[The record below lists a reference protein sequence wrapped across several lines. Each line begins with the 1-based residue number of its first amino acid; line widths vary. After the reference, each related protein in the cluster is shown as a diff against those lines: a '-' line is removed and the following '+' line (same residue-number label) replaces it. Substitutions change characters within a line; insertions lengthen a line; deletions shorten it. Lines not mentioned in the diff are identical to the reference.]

1 MPGLSARCV
10 PPAAPPPSPGELLAS
25 WIGRLACLYDA
36 PPEDLW
42 YELTGS
48 APAEFGWN
56 GSGLTIGGQLLEQFS
71 HIAVAARLNVSAV
84 VGTSVSAAFPAAP
97 AAWLRSVTV
106 STVQVPWC
114 PACLRGDAANGRP
127 PYLRRLWAVGC
138 IVICPRHRTPLVDT
152 CPECGREARPV
163 FRWAARFPV
172 LVCVAC
178 GAALHGDGGI
188 PRLPDTACTS
198 AGLRVDER
206 PSAAIAGVGWAQTM
220 LLSAL
225 RGHPVAGPRNYRLAA
240 SRFIAFVESL
250 VEDLLYPLGIA
261 REAGWSTGGHPGAN
275 PPRCTLAGLLARDA
289 FAVMAAVAAVLALS
303 GAELHEKFDGTLR
316 RQRPPGKPIDL
327 ARLWTRP
334 SEGGAVLRCDRRYLT
349 MVVGVIGS
357 AVALTLQGDPAIAA
371 YMAASGVA
379 APPPCHVPEDD
390 DRFRRLAHRILTD
403 PGNVAR
409 LAATRPPAARR
420 RCLDRLAR
428 EALQAGAMPST
439 AARADRPHAPGRA
452 VL

>member
-1 MPGLSARCV
+1 VPGLSARCV
-10 PPAAPPPSPGELLAS
+10 LPAAPPPSPGELLAS
-25 WIGRLACLYDA
+25 WVGRLACLYDA
-36 PPEDLW
+36 PPQDLW
-42 YELTGS
+42 CELAGS

-56 GSGLTIGGQLLEQFS
+56 CSGLTIGGGQLLEQFS
-71 HIAVAARLNVSAV
+71 HVAIAARLSVSAV
-84 VGTSVSAAFPAAP
+84 IRTSVSAAFPAAP
-97 AAWLRSVTV
+97 ALWLRSVTV

-114 PACLRGDAANGRP
+114 PACLRSDVENGRS

-138 IVICPRHRTPLVDT
+138 VVICPRHRTPLVDT
-152 CPECGREARPV
+152 CPDCGGAARPG
-163 FRWAARFPV
+163 FRWAVRCPV
-172 LVCVAC
+172 LICVTC
-178 GAALHGDGGI
+178 GAALHGDEGI
-188 PRLPDTACTS
+188 PRSPDTVRVS
-198 AGLRVDER
+198 AGLRVEACL
-206 PSAAIAGVGWAQTM
+206 SAAVAGIGWVQTM

-225 RGHPVAGPRNYRLAA
+225 RGHPVAGPRNYRLAT
-240 SRFIAFVESL
+240 SRFITFVESL

-261 REAGWSTGGHPGAN
+261 REAGWSVNGGAG
-275 PPRCTLAGLLARDA
+275 PPRCTPGGLPARDA

-303 GAELHEKFDGTLR
+303 DAELHEKPGGTFR
-316 RQRPPGKPIDL
+316 RQRSPGKPIDL

-334 SEGGAVLRCDRRYLT
+334 SEGGAVLRCDRRHLT
-349 MVVGVIGS
+349 MIAGGIGS

-371 YMAASGVA
+371 YMAARDVA
-379 APPPCHVPEDD
+379 ASPRWRLPEGN
-390 DRFRRLAHRILTD
+390 DRFHRLADRILAD

-409 LAATRPPAARR
+409 LAATRTPAARR